1 MNSHLY
7 KTVIDWIPKGARVL
21 DLGTGD
27 GSFLSK
33 LSKEKEIHS
42 EAVEQ
47 NPKLAARCI
56 ERGLV
61 TYQGDILDGL
71 DQYGKQSFDYI
82 LLIGTLQELF
92 SPEEVLQ
99 HSFRVTRYIIIAFTN
114 FAHWSARF
122 QLMFR
127 GISPSLG
134 DELPWY
140 ESPNI
145 QFFSGL
151 DFKSF
156 CRFER
161 IERLRSAYFNSRG
174 ALKLFP
180 NLRAEEVLTL
190 IEMNE
195 NLAS

>member
-1 MNSHLY
+1 MNAYLY
-7 KTVIDWIPKGARVL
+7 KSVIDWIPKNSRVL

-27 GSFLSK
+27 GSFLSQ
-33 LSKEKEIHS
+33 LIKEKKIHA

-47 NPKLAARCI
+47 NHKSAARCI

-71 DQYGKQSFDYI
+71 DQYDQQSFDYI
-82 LLIGTLQELF
+82 LLLGTLQELF

-99 HSFRVTRYIIIAFTN
+99 HSFRVARYIIVAFTN
-114 FAHWSARF
+114 FAHWKARF

-145 QFFSGL
+145 QFFSAL

-156 CRFER
+156 CRFEK
-161 IERLRSAYFNSRG
+161 IERLRFSYFNSRG
-174 ALKLFP
+174 AVKLFP
-180 NLRAEEVLTL
+180 NLRAKEGLAL
-190 IEMNE
+190 IRME
-195 NLAS
+195 SG

>member
-1 MNSHLY
+1 MNPYLY
-7 KTVIDWIPKGARVL
+7 KTVIDWIPENSRVL

-33 LSKEKEIHS
+33 LSKEKNIYS

-47 NPKLAARCI
+47 NPAFVARCI

-61 TYQGDILDGL
+61 TFQGDILDGL

-82 LLIGTLQELF
+82 LLLGTLQELF
-92 SPEEVLQ
+92 SPEQVLQ
-99 HSFRVTRYIIIAFTN
+99 HSFRVSRYIIVAFTN

-145 QFFSGL
+145 QFFSSL

-156 CRFER
+156 CRVEK
-161 IERLRSAYFNSRG
+161 IERLRSAYFNSYG
-174 ALKLFP
+174 AVKLFP
-180 NLRAEEVLTL
+180 NLRTEEALSL
-190 IEMNE
+190 IEWKE
-195 NLAS
+195 GGAS

>member
-1 MNSHLY
+1 MNPHLY
-7 KTVIDWIPKGARVL
+7 KTVINWIPENSRVL
-21 DLGTGD
+21 DLGTGN
-27 GSFLSK
+27 GNFLSK
-33 LSKEKEIHS
+33 LVKEKKIHG

-47 NPKLAARCI
+47 NPALVARCI

-82 LLIGTLQELF
+82 LLLGTLQELS

-99 HSFRVTRYIIIAFTN
+99 HSFRVARYIIVAFTN

-145 QFFSGL
+145 QFFSSL
-151 DFKSF
+151 DFKNF
-156 CRFER
+156 CRFEK
-161 IERLRSAYFNSRG
+161 IEGLRSAYFNSRG
-174 ALKLFP
+174 AVKLFP

-190 IEMNE
+190 IECRD
-195 NLAS
+195 